1 MYLKD
6 KVNFDLQELQGQTLV
21 TSDGVILSKP
31 DLVRAT
37 SSDLKTKT
45 FFLVMRLLSHVPK
58 KSQEAFFTAL
68 MDELEPLIAD
78 AYQKN
83 KYEAG
88 LEAPNVAVWQ
98 QQYARENSWRN
109 LPTVSGQTGSAPKK
123 RRKKAA

>member
-1 MYLKD
+1 
-6 KVNFDLQELQGQTLV
+6 
-21 TSDGVILSKP
+21 
-31 DLVRAT
+31 
-37 SSDLKTKT
+37 
-45 FFLVMRLLSHVPK
+45 MRLLPHVPK
-58 KSQEAFFTAL
+58 KSQDAFFTAL

-88 LEAPNVAVWQ
+88 LEVPNVAVWQ
-98 QQYARENSWRN
+98 QQYARENRWRN